1 MDSSNRSE
9 ESKRPRVLEKHIVTA
24 LELIALLELLAKA
37 PLPEAGSSEK
47 EYGTFDV
54 GRRKDGLD
62 SL

>member
-1 MDSSNRSE
+1 
-9 ESKRPRVLEKHIVTA
+9 VLEKHIVTA